1 MKNPQLIKF
10 SEHTGLSF
18 SELGKIGAYK
28 RKLEKAKQVPAPE
41 PRWPKCSC
49 GAFLAMGCCPNCS

>member
-1 MKNPQLIKF
+1 MIDRYVTYLRE
-10 SEHTGLSF
+10 STGLSY

-28 RKLEKAKQVPAPE
+28 RRLKEAKKVPTPE

-49 GAFLAMGCCPNCS
+49 GTFLAMGCCPNCS